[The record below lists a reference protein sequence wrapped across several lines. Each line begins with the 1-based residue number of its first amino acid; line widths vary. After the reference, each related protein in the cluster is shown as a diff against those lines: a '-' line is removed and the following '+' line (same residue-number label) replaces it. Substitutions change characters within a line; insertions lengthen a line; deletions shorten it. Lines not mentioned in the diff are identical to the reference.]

1 VNLALSADDRVFQ
14 DAVRAFITAHLP
26 TDVAQRQL
34 SGGRLEP
41 GDIRRW
47 QAILNEHGYGAI
59 HWPIAFGGQDASPL
73 RQYLFELECAL
84 AGAPPQLSFGVRMLA
99 PVLMRFGTAEQ
110 QRTYLPAILTG
121 ETWWCQGYSE
131 PGAGSDL
138 ASLRTS
144 AVLDGDHYVV
154 NGQKCWNTLG
164 QHADWI
170 FCLVRT
176 DASAKPQRG
185 ITMLLINM
193 KTPGIT
199 VRPTVLLDGT
209 AEVNDIYFD
218 NVRVPVSQ
226 RVGAE
231 NEGWTIAKFLLVH
244 ERTNIAGVP
253 WSKRDF
259 ARLLRIAKAAT
270 RQGRPLLDDPD
281 FSRRL
286 ARLEI
291 DLNVIEYTNLR
302 MLSAAAGDLT
312 TPSILKIRGSEIR
325 QAISALT
332 LEALG
337 TAALRLH
344 SVNGESA
351 MPEDDQTRGVTA
363 SYLNLRKLSIYG
375 GSNEIQK
382 NIVSQLTMGL

>member
-1 VNLALSADDRVFQ
+1 MNIELAPEDLSFRDHI
-14 DAVRAFITAHLP
+14 RAFVAEQLP
-26 TDVAQRQL
+26 AAMAQRL
-34 SGGRLEP
+34 LNGGKIEP
-41 GDIRRW
+41 SDIRTW
-47 QAILNEHGYGAI
+47 QGILYKAGLGAI
-59 HWPIAFGGQDASPL
+59 YWPAAFGGQDAAPV

-99 PVLMRFGTAEQ
+99 PVLMRFGTTEQ
-110 QRTYLPAILTG
+110 QRTFLPSILTG

-138 ASLRTS
+138 ASLRTA
-144 AVLDGDHYVV
+144 AVLDGDHYVI

-164 QHADWI
+164 QYADWI

-176 DASAKPQRG
+176 DFTVKAQRG
-185 ITMLLINM
+185 ISLVLIDM

-209 AEVNDIYFD
+209 PEVNDIYFD

-259 ARLLRIAKAAT
+259 ARLLGIAQAAT
-270 RQGRPLLDDPD
+270 RDGRPLMEDAS
-281 FSRRL
+281 FRAKL

-291 DLNVIEYTNLR
+291 DLEVLEHTNLR
-302 MLSAAAGDLT
+302 MLSAAKPDMT
-312 TPSILKIRGSEIR
+312 TPSILKIRGSEVR

-332 LEALG
+332 MEALG
-337 TAALRLH
+337 RQALPLAVGPGDAAL
-344 SVNGESA
+344 N
-351 MPEDDQTRGVTA
+351 EDALTRGVTA
-363 SYLNLRKLSIYG
+363 SYLNLRKLSIFG
-375 GSNEIQK
+375 GSNEIQR
-382 NIVSQLTMGL
+382 NIVAQSMIGL

>member
-1 VNLALSADDRVFQ
+1 MNLELSEADRQFQ
-14 DAVRAFITAHLP
+14 EQVRAFLTTHLP
-26 TDVAQRQL
+26 ADIAERQL
-34 SGGRLEP
+34 NGGKLAPAEVLQ
-41 GDIRRW
+41 W
-47 QAILNEHGYGAI
+47 QRILYEHGYGAI
-59 HWPIAFGGQDASPL
+59 HWPTVFGGQDASPL

-84 AGAPPQLSFGVRMLA
+84 AGAPMQLSFGVRMLA
-99 PVLMRFGTAEQ
+99 PVLMRFGTLEQ
-110 QRTYLPAILTG
+110 QRQFLPSILDGT
-121 ETWWCQGYSE
+121 TWWCQGYSE

-176 DASAKPQRG
+176 DASSKPQRG
-185 ITMLLINM
+185 ISMLLIDM

-218 NVRVPVSQ
+218 NVRVPVTQ
-226 RVGAE
+226 RVGVE
-231 NEGWTIAKFLLVH
+231 NDGWTIAKFLLVH

-259 ARLLRIAKAAT
+259 ARLLRIAQSSQ
-270 RQGRPLLDDPD
+270 RDGRPLLEDPD
-281 FSRRL
+281 FRARI
-286 ARLEI
+286 ARLQI
-291 DLNVIEYTNLR
+291 DLDVLEYTNLR
-302 MLSAAAGDLT
+302 MLSAPTADMT
-312 TPSILKIRGSEIR
+312 TPSILKYRGSEIR

-332 LEALG
+332 MEAIG
-337 TAALRLH
+337 RAALRLPRPDDH
-344 SVNGESA
+344 ASA
-351 MPEDDQTRGVTA
+351 LDDELTSGITA

-375 GSNEIQK
+375 GSNEIQR
-382 NIVSQLTMGL
+382 NIVSQVTIGL

>member
-1 VNLALSADDRVFQ
+1 MNLELSADDLSFQ
-14 DAVRAFITAHLP
+14 EEIRAFLKGHLP
-26 TDVAQRQL
+26 SELAARQL
-34 SGGRLEP
+34 NGGRLEP
-41 GDIRRW
+41 ADIRQW
-47 QAILNEHGYGAI
+47 QAVLHAHGLGAI
-59 HWPIAFGGQDASPL
+59 HWPVAFGGQDASPL

-99 PVLMRFGTAEQ
+99 PVLMRFGSEQ
-110 QRTYLPAILTG
+110 QQRDYLPSILTG

-144 AVLDGDHYVV
+144 AVLEGDHYVV

-164 QHADWI
+164 QYADWI

-176 DASAKPQRG
+176 DTSAKPQRG
-185 ITMLLINM
+185 ITLLLINM
-193 KTPGIT
+193 QSPGIT

-209 AEVNDIYFD
+209 AEVNDIFFD
-218 NVRVPVSQ
+218 NVRVPTSH

-259 ARLLRIAKAAT
+259 ARLLRIAQAAT
-270 RQGRPLLDDPD
+270 RNGCPLLEDAD
-281 FSRRL
+281 FRKRL

-291 DLNVIEYTNLR
+291 DLQVLEYTNLR
-302 MLSAAAGDLT
+302 MLSAASGDLT

-337 TAALRLH
+337 ANALRLH
-344 SVNGESA
+344 STSQA
-351 MPEDDQTRGVTA
+351 PEVPQSDHTRGVTA

-375 GSNEIQK
+375 GSNEIQR
-382 NIVSQLTMGL
+382 NIVAQLTIGL

>member
-1 VNLALSADDRVFQ
+1 MNLELSEADRQFQ
-14 DAVRAFITAHLP
+14 EQVRAFVTAHLP
-26 TDVAQRQL
+26 ADIAERQL
-34 SGGRLEP
+34 NGGKLAPAEVLQ
-41 GDIRRW
+41 W
-47 QAILNEHGYGAI
+47 QRILYEQGYGAI
-59 HWPIAFGGQDASPL
+59 HWPTAFGGQDASPL

-84 AGAPPQLSFGVRMLA
+84 AGAPMQLSFGVRMLA
-99 PVLMRFGTAEQ
+99 PVLMRFGTPEQ
-110 QRTYLPAILTG
+110 QRQFLPSILNGT
-121 ETWWCQGYSE
+121 TWWCQGYSE
-131 PGAGSDL
+131 PGAGSEL

-176 DASAKPQRG
+176 DASSKPQRG
-185 ITMLLINM
+185 ISMLLIDM

-218 NVRVPVSQ
+218 NVRVPVTQ
-226 RVGAE
+226 RVGVE
-231 NEGWTIAKFLLVH
+231 NDGWTIAKFLLVH

-259 ARLLRIAKAAT
+259 ARLLRIAQS
-270 RQGRPLLDDPD
+270 RSRDGRPLLDDPD
-281 FSRRL
+281 FRARI
-286 ARLEI
+286 ARLQI
-291 DLNVIEYTNLR
+291 DLDVLEYTNLR
-302 MLSAAAGDLT
+302 MLSAPTADKT
-312 TPSILKIRGSEIR
+312 TPSILKYRGSEIR

-332 LEALG
+332 MEAIG
-337 TAALRLH
+337 RAALRL
-344 SVNGESA
+344 
-351 MPEDDQTRGVTA
+351 PRPDDHEFALDDELTRGITA

-382 NIVSQLTMGL
+382 NIVSQVTIGL